1 MTEFSAAILSPVN
14 FALTVLLACFLMYWV
29 VVMIG
34 MIDIEAL
41 DFDFDV
47 DADAD
52 IDIDASGVG
61 SGAGGLMSLLKFLNV
76 GEVPVMILLSVFV
89 LIVWTIG
96 VLAHMIIGPWSIL
109 IQLLALIPMGVG
121 AALLTKVLTQPVKK
135 IFAKMD
141 ESASAGSV
149 SVMGQRCRVI
159 SASVDHHHGQA
170 EIDTGASPVKINV
183 KTPEE
188 GAVLKRGD
196 EAVVVQERDD
206 KGVYIIRGF

>member
-1 MTEFSAAILSPVN
+1 MSEFLDAITSPVN
-14 FALTVLLACFLMYWV
+14 FGLTVLLACFMMYWAV
-29 VVMIG
+29 VLIG

-52 IDIDASGVG
+52 VDINTSTAG
-61 SGAGGLMSLLKFLNV
+61 SGASGLMSLLKFLNV
-76 GEVPVMILLSVFV
+76 GEVPVMILLSVFL
-89 LIVWTIG
+89 LIIWTIG
-96 VLAHMIIGPWSIL
+96 VLAHMLIGSWSIA
-109 IQLLALIPMGVG
+109 IQLLALIPMGIG
-121 AALLTKVLTQPVKK
+121 AALLTKILTQPVKK
-135 IFAKMD
+135 VFAKMD

-159 SASVDHHHGQA
+159 SATVDHQHGQA

>member
-1 MTEFSAAILSPVN
+1 MSDFLAAISSPVN
-14 FALTVLLACFLMYWV
+14 FSLTVLLACFLMYWA

-52 IDIDASGVG
+52 VDINTSTASA
-61 SGAGGLMSLLKFLNV
+61 GAGGLMSLLKFLNV

-89 LIVWTIG
+89 LIMWTIG

-109 IQLLALIPMGVG
+109 IQLIALIPMGIG
-121 AALLTKVLTQPVKK
+121 AALMTKVLTQPVKK

-159 SASVDHHHGQA
+159 SATVDHRHGQA
-170 EIDTGASPVKINV
+170 EINTGASPVKINV

-188 GAVLKRGD
+188 GATTKAFTSFGVFNTGAYRWVL
-196 EAVVVQERDD
+196 
-206 KGVYIIRGF
+206 